1 MSEAICTPPDPMTAN
16 APPLPRDA
24 RPANGTM
31 VTPTHDLARYN
42 EGMSQFLTASDS
54 AEKAARFIFDW
65 NEVNRKGRLT
75 PKNVTFFDETLRD
88 GLQNPSVRDPS
99 IEDKLAIL
107 HLMEDLGIHEAD
119 IGLPGSSKRAFDDCL
134 RLCQEVVAC
143 KMKIKIACAGR
154 TVVGDITPMIEVS
167 QRAGIPIDVY
177 AFIGSSPIRQYAES
191 WDIELIARR
200 SAEAIDVAVKA
211 GLPVA
216 YVTED
221 TTRSRPEVL
230 TALFRTAIDHGATRL
245 CLSDTVGHA
254 TPDGVRNLIQFTK
267 SVIAGTGAKEI
278 GIDWHGHNDRGLALE
293 NALWAL
299 EFGADRVHATGLGI
313 GERVG
318 NAQMELVL
326 LNMKLLGQL
335 EDQDLTK
342 LLEYCTT
349 IARAVGWD
357 VPINYP
363 MVGRDAFRTAT
374 GVHAAAIIK
383 AMAKGDAWLA
393 DRIYSGV
400 PAEMIGRK
408 QEICIGFMSGAS
420 NVSYWLNERGI
431 PVDDALVAEILKAAK
446 GQNHIMTEPEVMSV
460 IERVKASRA

>member
-1 MSEAICTPPDPMTAN
+1 MGDFSTAK
-16 APPLPRDA
+16 AAGSTRST
-24 RPANGTM
+24 NGT
-31 VTPTHDLARYN
+31 A
-42 EGMSQFLTASDS
+42 GFTASD
-54 AEKAARFIFDW
+54 AEGSGASPRSDREDAFVFDW

-99 IEDKLAIL
+99 IGEKLEIL
-107 HLMEDLGIHEAD
+107 HLMNDLGVHEAD
-119 IGLPGSSKRAFDDCL
+119 LGLPGSSKRAFDDVL
-134 RLCQEVVAC
+134 RLCEEVRDC
-143 KMKIKIACAGR
+143 RMKIRVACAGR
-154 TVVGDITPMIEVS
+154 TVTSDITPMIEIA
-167 QRAGIPIDVY
+167 QRSGVPVEVY
-177 AFIGSSPIRQYAES
+177 AFIGSSPIRQYVEE
-191 WDIELIARR
+191 WDLPLIAKR
-200 SAEAIDVAVKA
+200 STEAVDVAVKA
-211 GLPVA
+211 GLSVA

-230 TALFRTAIDHGATRL
+230 TTLFKAAIEHGATRL

-267 SVIAGTGAKEI
+267 SVIAGTGVKGI
-278 GIDWHGHNDRGLALE
+278 GLDWHGHNDRGLALE

-299 EFGADRVHATGLGI
+299 EFGADRVHATALGI

-318 NAQMELVL
+318 NAQMELIL

-342 LLEYCTT
+342 LLVYCETV
-349 IARAVGWD
+349 AKAVGWQ
-357 VPINYP
+357 VPWNYP
-363 MVGRDAFRTAT
+363 LVGRDAFRTAT

-383 AMAKGDAWLA
+383 AMPKGDTWLA

-400 PAEMIGRK
+400 PAGMFGRR

-420 NVSYWLNERGI
+420 NVNYWLRERGI
-431 PVDDALVAEILKAAK
+431 DSDEVLVREILQAAK
-446 GQNHIMTEPEVMSV
+446 GQASIMTDEEVMAV
-460 IERVKASRA
+460 VTRVRA